1 MAVRY
6 ISRRH
11 APKRAFDNDEDL
23 YDLYFVPDSIT
34 VHENEDDSEE
44 TGLLDSRGN
53 PLYRVTERNKIGF
66 KT

>member
-1 MAVRY
+1 MDDD
-6 ISRRH
+6 
-11 APKRAFDNDEDL
+11 FEDL
-23 YDLYFVPDSIT
+23 WLYPEAVT
-34 VHENEDDSEE
+34 VYESEDNSEE